1 MSDISMRALLDAGT
15 HFGHQTRNW
24 SPKMAP
30 FLFGQRQK
38 IHIINLEKT
47 LPMLVEATNY
57 LGQVAAGRGVVL
69 FVATKPQ
76 AGRLVQQ
83 AAQAC
88 GCPYVNHRWRG
99 GTLTNFKTMQNSIAR
114 MKELAERLE
123 PEAAEGLSKKDLLM
137 LRRQHAKLHRALA
150 GIADL
155 ERLPDALFVVD
166 IEHEHIAVKEAIKLG
181 IPVVAVVDSNCD
193 PEPVDYVIPGNDDS
207 SRSIELF
214 LSAASEAIANAKAT
228 LAQQPPPAGSADEY
242 VEVEEAD
249 EVVETG
255 RKGEAPKRTT
265 VKTAQ
270 KVRAEAAKA
279 ALAEAAGKAGKDE
292 ADPAKPDTKTAA
304 DGAEPAEAADAAA
317 EPAKAAKKPTTPK
330 AKTADDKPAA
340 KKPAAKKPAAKK
352 SAAETPAKDEADG

>member
-1 MSDISMRALLDAGT
+1 MTDISMRALLDAGT

-47 LPMLVEATNY
+47 LPLLVEATNY
-57 LGQVAAGRGVVL
+57 LGQVAASRGVVL

-76 AGRLVQQ
+76 AGRLVQR
-83 AAQAC
+83 AAEAC

-150 GIADL
+150 GIAEL

-193 PEPVDYVIPGNDDS
+193 PDPVDYVIPGNDDS

-214 LSAASEAIANAKAT
+214 LNAAAEAISNAKAT
-228 LAQQPPPAGSADEY
+228 LAQQPPPADTADEY
-242 VEVEEAD
+242 VEVEEAE

-255 RKGEAPKRTT
+255 RRGEAPKRTT

-279 ALAEAAGKAGKDE
+279 ALAEAGGKTEDKSKPAKAKAGEDE
-292 ADPAKPDTKTAA
+292 AAPAKPDTKAEA
-304 DGAEPAEAADAAA
+304 DGAQAADAGAEKPAKPKTAA
-317 EPAKAAKKPTTPK
+317 ESIPAAKQPAAKKPT
-330 AKTADDKPAA
+330 APA
-340 KKPAAKKPAAKK
+340 
-352 SAAETPAKDEADG
+352 PAKDEADG